1 MKLAGK
7 EIEAFLARPRPEVAT
22 VLVYGPDAGLVAER
36 ARRLAL
42 SVVEALD
49 DPFRVSELDPD
60 LLDRE
65 PARLVEEAQALC
77 LMGGR
82 RLVRVRGADDRLAKA
97 LKDLLALP
105 GQEGFV
111 LIEAGELGG
120 GSKLRRAVEA
130 AGTAAALPC
139 YRADERGLSAFIRD
153 TLGELGLRAEAEAQA
168 WLAANLGGDRAV
180 TRRELE
186 KLALYVGER
195 QRTVR
200 LEDAAA
206 IVGDSAAIEIDD
218 MVRAALTGDQPA
230 LDRSLDRLLA
240 EGLHPS
246 SLLRAA
252 SRTLMQAL
260 RLKGEIAAGKPPATA
275 LAHLHFR
282 QRGLLEPL
290 VRGWPADR
298 LLGALA
304 RLQDAELRSRRTAA
318 PDALICREVLAG
330 LAAP

>member
-1 MKLAGK
+1 MKLATR
-7 EIEAFLARPRPEVAT
+7 EIEPFLARPRPGVAT
-22 VLVYGPDAGLVAER
+22 VLLYGPDAGLVAER
-36 ARRLAL
+36 GRRLAAT
-42 SVVEALD
+42 VVDALD

-97 LKDLLALP
+97 MKDLLALP
-105 GQEGFV
+105 QQEGFV
-111 LIEAGELGG
+111 VVEAGELGG
-120 GSKLRRAVEA
+120 GSKLRRTVESAPAAV
-130 AGTAAALPC
+130 ALPC
-139 YRADERGLSAFIRD
+139 YRADERSLPAFIRE
-153 TLGELGLRAEAEAQA
+153 TLGELGLRVEAEAQA

-186 KLALYVGER
+186 KLALYMGER
-195 QRTVR
+195 PRAVTLQ
-200 LEDAAA
+200 DAAA

-218 MVRAALTGDQPA
+218 MVRAALTGEQRR
-230 LDRSLDRLLA
+230 LDRVLDRLIA
-240 EGLHPS
+240 EGVHPS

-260 RLKGEIAAGKPPATA
+260 RLKGEIAAGKPQAAA
-275 LAHLHFR
+275 LAPLHFR
-282 QRGLLEPL
+282 QRDLFETI
-290 VRGWPADR
+290 VRDWSADR
-298 LLGALA
+298 LLAALA

-318 PDALICREVLAG
+318 PDALICREALAG

>member
-1 MKLAGK
+1 MKLATR
-7 EIEAFLARPRPEVAT
+7 EIEAFLTRPRPEVVTA
-22 VLVYGPDAGLVAER
+22 LLYGPDAGLVAER
-36 ARRLAL
+36 ARCLAL
-42 SVVEALD
+42 KVVEMLD

-60 LLDRE
+60 LIDRE

-105 GQEGFV
+105 QQEGFV

-120 GSKLRRAVEA
+120 GSRLRRAVEA
-130 AGTAAALPC
+130 AASAVALPC
-139 YRADERGLSAFIRD
+139 YRADERSLPAFIRE
-153 TLGELGLRAEAEAQA
+153 TLGELGLRVEAEAQA

-186 KLALYVGER
+186 KLALYMGGQSRAV
-195 QRTVR
+195 T

-218 MVRAALTGDQPA
+218 MVRAALTGEGRR
-230 LDRSLDRLLA
+230 LDRTLDRLLA
-240 EGLHPS
+240 EGVTPS

-252 SRTLMQAL
+252 SRILLQAV
-260 RLKGEIAAGKPPATA
+260 RIKGEVMAGKPSASA
-275 LAHLHFR
+275 LAPLHFR
-282 QRGLLEPL
+282 QRDLFETLL
-290 VRGWPADR
+290 RDWSADR

-304 RLQDAELRSRRTAA
+304 RLQDAEMRARRTGS
-318 PDALICREVLAG
+318 PEELICREVLTD
-330 LAAP
+330 LARP